1 MSSQYTY
8 KSKID
13 DKLKVILNTDLNYF
27 KKILLKNEAYIAGGF
42 LLSAIT
48 NLYETSDIDIYINEI
63 NFNRFIK
70 DLKKLNNFKFN
81 IYSDPNPPIWG
92 MDDFYHNTTV
102 KSKYYYSVETRRN
115 IGNEIYCSSE
125 NSDLDIGNHKAP
137 HWKDKKPKLCN
148 IVIASEYDLSFFKK
162 NGIKFKIE
170 VFINNFKCDI
180 MILNKKRKV
189 LDVVSNFDLTFCQ
202 LWYNGSKF
210 SGTHLKD
217 ISNKIGYLNPDY
229 LESLIKNN
237 YFILNRIE
245 KYKKRGFDIYNVAG
259 DISNIDI
266 SKFHLSSYNKYEIED
281 IEKFLVKIYI
291 DLIKKRFNLLLSLLK
306 NNYISSNNKYV
317 YNIVSI
323 PNKITTFERKVLYGA
338 VNELEIFSNAEYILI
353 ENNKKEAYDK
363 LECKNR
369 CYLDFE
375 LNKIRNLNI
384 NQSEIIY
391 ETLLN
396 YINSFTNFTFNELI
410 SNTYLYFGISIIKSL
425 KLIRNYFVA
434 IYDDYFKNDIT
445 IQKILMTTAEYL
457 KKKERFKYICDT
469 LKDITKKVSHDEEDI
484 DEELNQI
491 NLLTDDINNKY
502 NLTCINELDQIDV
515 DQNRIINLK
524 GDDVINMEYDIN
536 IRDYI
541 KKNEDNM
548 CFINI
553 VDDENGN
560 INYYPYLIT
569 RTDLMRFLLDKN
581 SCWFYKCNRPDS
593 IADIDRANL
602 YIKIPFELIMW
613 VYYSDLCYI
622 LKNKLQIVFF
632 KYLRNIKHS
641 VSHDLVYPNEP
652 GSQPNFV
659 SSKHCQEGSD
669 IYTYTAYQARN
680 LTLRAKSISKSK
692 SKEFT
697 LKVNNINIVNKNKLK
712 STKSLS
718 PKKKSKSVSKT
729 DKSKAKSL

>member
-13 DKLKVILNTDLNYF
+13 DKLKIFLNTDLNYF
-27 KKILLKNEAYIAGGF
+27 KKILLKNEAYISGGF

-48 NLYETSDIDIYINEI
+48 NSFETSDIDIYINEI
-63 NFNRFIK
+63 NFNTFIK
-70 DLKKLNNFKFN
+70 DLKKLNNFRFN
-81 IYSDPNPPIWG
+81 TYSDPNLPVYQI
-92 MDDFYHNTTV
+92 DDDYYNTTIEYDFFYNSGLQT
-102 KSKYYYSVETRRN
+102 KKN
-115 IGNEIYCSSE
+115 IGEELYCSSE
-125 NSDLDIGNHKAP
+125 NSDFDIAQYRTDWTKRR
-137 HWKDKKPKLCN
+137 KRICN
-148 IVIASEYDLSFFKK
+148 LVIASEYDLSFFKK

-170 VFINNFKCDI
+170 VFINNYKCDI
-180 MILNKKRKV
+180 MVLNKNRKI
-189 LDVVSNFDLTFCQ
+189 LDVVTNFDLTCCQ

-210 SGTHLKD
+210 GGTHLKD
-217 ISNKIGYLNPDY
+217 ISNKICYLNPDY
-229 LESLIKNN
+229 LESLIKQN
-237 YFILNRIE
+237 YFILNRIN
-245 KYKKRGFDIYNVAG
+245 KYKERGFDIYNTSL

-266 SKFHLSSYNKYEIED
+266 SLFNVNTYNKYEIID
-281 IEKFLVKIYI
+281 VEKFLVKIYI
-291 DLIKKRFNLLLSLLK
+291 DFERKRFNSLLSLLN
-306 NNYISSNNKYV
+306 NNYNSTNNKYV
-317 YNIVSI
+317 YNIVSL
-323 PNKITTFERKVLYGA
+323 PNMITKFKRNTLSIIM
-338 VNELEIFSNAEYILI
+338 NELEMFKPSNKILI
-353 ENNKKEAYDK
+353 DNGTKESYDK
-363 LECKNR
+363 LECDNI

-375 LNKIRNLNI
+375 LNKIKNLNV
-384 NQSEIIY
+384 NQSDIIY

-410 SNTYLYFGISIIKSL
+410 SNTYLYFGISIIETL
-425 KLIRNYFVA
+425 KFIDVCFNST
-434 IYDDYFKNDIT
+434 YDSYFKNDST
-445 IQKILMTTAEYL
+445 KQKIFMTRAEYL
-457 KKKERFKYICDT
+457 KKKEKFKYMCDK
-469 LKDITKKVSHDEEDI
+469 LKDITKKVSQEEI
-484 DEELNQI
+484 DEQLNQI

-502 NLTCINELDQIDV
+502 NLTYSNKLDQINV

-524 GDDVINMEYDIN
+524 GDDVINMEYNIN

-541 KKNEDNM
+541 EKNEDNM

-581 SCWFYKCNRPDS
+581 SGWFYKCNRPDS
-593 IADIDRANL
+593 IADIDRTDL

-632 KYLRNIKHS
+632 KYLINIKHS

-659 SSKHCQEGSD
+659 SSKHCQEGSN

-680 LTLRAKSISKSK
+680 LTLKAKSISKSK
-692 SKEFT
+692 SKEFS